1 MFDKIITWG
10 ELITIVLFVLG
21 SILLFYLI
29 LAVSNLLKVLK
40 SVNKLIDDNKDNID
54 KSLKDLPK
62 ITENTEKATALIKDN
77 LEGID
82 KIVEKVGSISTSVKD
97 GIDTIQNDIILKA
110 KSILEIVDAIK
121 RLFEKRKAKSEKK
134 KKNQEAAVYKYKYK
148 AGMDEPENIEVQIPK
163 ESPESHVPEG
173 YVKDEFDDSD
183 DSSKENADSKKTD
196 KKVKTVEKALY
207 ENEAED
213 VISEA
218 DTETEAVEIVEEFS
232 LDEIDDD
239 E

>member
-62 ITENTEKATALIKDN
+62 ITDNTEKATALIKDN

-121 RLFEKRKAKSEKK
+121 RLFEKRKAKSEKRRK
-134 KKNQEAAVYKYKYK
+134 TKRLRYINTSIKREWTSLRILKYRYQRKVPNRTFRRDTSK
-148 AGMDEPENIEVQIPK
+148 MNLMIQMILRRKMQIARRPIK
-163 ESPESHVPEG
+163 R
-173 YVKDEFDDSD
+173 
-183 DSSKENADSKKTD
+183 
-196 KKVKTVEKALY
+196 
-207 ENEAED
+207 
-213 VISEA
+213 
-218 DTETEAVEIVEEFS
+218 
-232 LDEIDDD
+232 
-239 E
+239 